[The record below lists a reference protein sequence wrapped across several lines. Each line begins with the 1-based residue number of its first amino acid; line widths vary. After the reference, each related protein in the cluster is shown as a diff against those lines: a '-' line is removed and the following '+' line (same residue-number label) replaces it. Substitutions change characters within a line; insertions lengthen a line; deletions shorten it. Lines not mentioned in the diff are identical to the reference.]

1 MAAPPTFAVAVT
13 STDRETL
20 LSGAGEIDSAVSEDL
35 RTRLT
40 TAVEAGKPV
49 LLDLSAV
56 TFCDSSGLTALIH
69 GHTTAEAAGTEFVL
83 VTAQRAILR
92 PDHPAGARRPAADP
106 PGPRIG
112 PRRARLGR
120 SGLKPPVRLRAR
132 ETRVRV
138 TNLGILGRK
147 TITSARPRAADRS
160 SGGVSSCR

>member
-20 LSGAGEIDSAVSEDL
+20 LSGTGEIDSAVSEDL

-40 TAVEAGKPV
+40 SAVEAGKPV
-49 LLDLSAV
+49 ILDLSAV

-92 PDHPAGARRPAADP
+92 PITLLGLADLLRIHPD
-106 PGPRIG
+106 
-112 PRRARLGR
+112 L
-120 SGLKPPVRLRAR
+120 
-132 ETRVRV
+132 E
-138 TNLGILGRK
+138 
-147 TITSARPRAADRS
+147 SARAALGP
-160 SGGVSSCR
+160 GGAA